1 MTRTATAP
9 TTPPRMRRV
18 WRTLE
23 AALDTDDP
31 RVVDAARRLIAADR
45 LGWRRHAHPADVE
58 LVAAFDPHHHR

>member
-1 MTRTATAP
+1 MTNTTTAP

-23 AALDTDDP
+23 AALDAGDP
-31 RVVDAARRLIAADR
+31 RVVDAARRLIVADR
-45 LGWRRHAHPADVE
+45 RGWAAHAHPADAE